1 MHLEILVEEPS
12 AGEALGELLPKIID
26 QTTSFRVHAFSGKHD
41 LLRKLPQRLRGYSNW
56 LPPDY
61 RILVLIDQDQEDC
74 RKLKDRL
81 NQYVTAA
88 GLAYR
93 RQVLNRIVIAELEA
107 WFLGD
112 LEAVCSAFPK
122 VPASLHRKATYR
134 DPDGIRDSWETLERI
149 LQRAGYYRNGMPKI
163 ETARAIARQMEP
175 ARNRSRSFQCFHQGV
190 LALTGA

>member
-26 QTTSFRVHAFSGKHD
+26 QTNSFRVHTFSGKHD

-74 RKLKDRL
+74 RKLKKRL

-122 VPASLHRKATYR
+122 VPASLHRKAAYR

-175 ARNRSRSFQCFHQGV
+175 ARNRSHSFQCFHQGV